1 MQINNELAP
10 LIKVLAGLREEGK
23 ILAAIL
29 FGSYANGAPH
39 VRSDIDL
46 AVYTNTDD
54 EGERA
59 EIMDEILMSVE
70 RDLNI
75 LRLEDEEESP
85 FIVQEALK
93 GLHLV
98 EPDTDTLYKVTHWAL
113 HEAEGIRFRRS
124 LVER

>member
-10 LIKVLAGLREEGK
+10 LIIVLKRLREEGK
-23 ILAAIL
+23 ILVAIL
-29 FGSYANGAPH
+29 FGSYANGTPH

-46 AVYTNTDD
+46 AVYINTDD
-54 EGERA
+54 EGKRA
-59 EIMDEILMSVE
+59 EIIDEMLMAVE
-70 RDLNI
+70 RDVNI

-98 EPDTDTLYKVTHWAL
+98 EPDTDSLYKIGHRVL
-113 HEAEGIRFRRS
+113 HETESIRFRRS
-124 LVER
+124 VDER